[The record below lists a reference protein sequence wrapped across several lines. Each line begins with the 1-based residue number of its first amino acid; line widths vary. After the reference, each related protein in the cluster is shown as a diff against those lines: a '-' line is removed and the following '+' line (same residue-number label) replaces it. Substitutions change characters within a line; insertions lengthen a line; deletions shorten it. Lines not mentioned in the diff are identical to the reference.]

1 MLTIDNLT
9 CTHKSDLVLKGLNL
23 SLAKGEIGAIMGN
36 NGVGKSTL
44 LQAIAGFISIDQ
56 GSICFDGNILSTAN
70 WLQEP
75 AKRSVGMVFQEMALF
90 PHLSAEQNLIFG
102 LQGLP
107 TATKKE
113 RLQEIS
119 QLLHSNHL
127 LDKYPY
133 ELSGGEQQ
141 RIAIGRTLAT
151 AKPLMLFDEPF
162 AKLDVSLKRELS
174 FSVREYLQQRNIT
187 AIFVSHDKT
196 EAINM
201 CDKLGTLEKG
211 NLSTWQ
217 DKRELAV
224 DMMDLLP

>member
-9 CTHKSDLVLKGLNL
+9 CNSVLQGLNL

-44 LQAIAGFISIDQ
+44 LKAIAGFVSIDQ
-56 GSICFDGNILSTAN
+56 GSICFDGDVLSTPD
-70 WLQEP
+70 WLQDP

-90 PHLSAEQNLIFG
+90 PHLNAEDNLMFG
-102 LQGLP
+102 LQNESKQNKQAKL
-107 TATKKE
+107 KE
-113 RLQEIS
+113 VC
-119 QLLHSNHL
+119 QLLHAGHL

-141 RIAIGRTLAT
+141 RIAIGRTLVT
-151 AKPLMLFDEPF
+151 GKPLMLFDEPF

-174 FSVREYLQQRNIT
+174 FSVREHLKKLNIT
-187 AIFVSHDKT
+187 AVFVSHDKA

-201 CDKLGTLEKG
+201 CDKLGSLDKG
-211 NLSTWQ
+211 NLSSLQ
-217 DKRELAV
+217 DKRDLAV
-224 DMMDLLP
+224 GMMDLLP

>member
-9 CTHKSDLVLKGLNL
+9 CNHKKELVLDGLNL

-44 LQAIAGFISIDQ
+44 LQAIAGFISINK
-56 GSICFDGNILSTAN
+56 GSICFDGNVLSTPD

-102 LQGLP
+102 LQDLSS
-107 TATKKE
+107 AAKKS

-119 QLLHSNHL
+119 QLLHTGHL
-127 LDKYPY
+127 LNKYPY

-151 AKPLMLFDEPF
+151 AKPLILFDEPF
-162 AKLDVSLKRELS
+162 AKLDISLKRELS
-174 FSVREYLQQRNIT
+174 FSVREHLKQRNIT
-187 AIFVSHDKT
+187 AIFVSHDKA

-201 CDKLGTLEKG
+201 CDKFGNLEKG